1 MYKTSTDSS
10 IPSFV
15 NLATNEIVTT
25 INFDKQLI
33 SKLIVTSNPHKA
45 HWHNGLHICISKLL
59 SIKFRNCLKDGYFL
73 AAWKKINVGPIHKK
87 GKKNK
92 FWIIID
98 LFPCYVFVANIL
110 QNSFLIKFFNT
121 SSKTNCL
128 IQINQ
133 ASCLA
138 ISVYISLFKLPM
150 KYMPLLVTIPH

>member
-59 SIKFRNCLKDGYFL
+59 SIKFRNCLKAGYFL
-73 AAWKKINVGPIHKK
+73 AAWKKINVVPIHKK
-87 GKKNK
+87 ENK
-92 FWIIID
+92 Q
-98 LFPCYVFVANIL
+98 IL
-110 QNSFLIKFFNT
+110 NN
-121 SSKTNCL
+121 
-128 IQINQ
+128 
-133 ASCLA
+133 
-138 ISVYISLFKLPM
+138 Y
-150 KYMPLLVTIPH
+150 